1 MDCRDAQFYLRFRR
15 PGSDEFDPEVGG
27 ELDRHLAGC
36 PHCAAE
42 ARADAAFDAAVTA
55 AMRDVPVPAGLRNRL
70 VAHVAAQRGAALRRR
85 VTRYASVAAAVL
97 LAVGIGFGAF
107 GSRPELDLYALVSAE
122 AQQDRQPEETVRKW
136 LTAQKLPADLPYPFD
151 YALLKELSVKEV
163 QGREVPVI
171 VFAARGTDSGFAKV
185 YIFRVNQFRNLKDL
199 QGAVGESNC
208 QAVVYDDPENRYRE
222 LKIVVVHTLRT
233 GPDLTPFL
241 KAPGTIG

>member
-42 ARADAAFDAAVTA
+42 ARADAAFDTAVSAAV
-55 AMRDVPVPAGLRNRL
+55 RDVPVPAGLRDRL
-70 VAHVAAQRGAALRRR
+70 VAHVAAQRGAVLRRR
-85 VTRYASVAAAVL
+85 VTRYAGVAAAVL

-107 GSRPELDLYALVSAE
+107 GSRPKLDLYALVSAE
-122 AQQDRQPEETVRKW
+122 AQQDLQPEETVRNW

-151 YALLKELSVKEV
+151 YALLKEFSVKEV

-171 VFAARGTDSGFAKV
+171 VFASRGGAGFAKV

-199 QGAVGESNC
+199 EGAVVESNC
-208 QAVVYDDPENRYRE
+208 LAVVYNDPENRYRG

-241 KAPGTIG
+241 KTPGISA

>member
-15 PGSDEFDPEVGG
+15 PGSDEFDPEVRR
-27 ELDRHLAGC
+27 ELDRHLADC

-42 ARADAAFDAAVTA
+42 ARADAAIDTALAV
-55 AMRDVPVPAGLRNRL
+55 AMRFVPVPAGLRDRL
-70 VAHVAAQRGAALRRR
+70 VAHVAAQRGTALRRR
-85 VTRYASVAAAVL
+85 AYRYAGVAAAVL
-97 LAVGIGFGAF
+97 LTVGLGFGAF

-122 AQQDRQPEETVRKW
+122 AQQDRQPEETVRNW
-136 LTAQKLPADLPYPFD
+136 LTAQKLPPDLPYPFD
-151 YALLKELSVKEV
+151 YALLKGFSLKEV

-171 VFAARGTDSGFAKV
+171 VFASRGDSGFAKV
-185 YIFRVNQFRNLKDL
+185 YIFRTNQFRNVKDL

-208 QAVVYDDPENRYRE
+208 QAVVYDDPENRYRG

-241 KAPGTIG
+241 RASGIRV

>member
-15 PGSDEFDPEVGG
+15 PGSDEFDPEMGR

-42 ARADAAFDAAVTA
+42 ARAEAAFDTAVAAAV
-55 AMRDVPVPAGLRNRL
+55 RDVPVPAGLRDRL
-70 VAHVAAQRGAALRRR
+70 VAHVAAQRGTTLRRR
-85 VTRYASVAAAVL
+85 AYRYAGLAAAVL

-107 GSRPELDLYALVSAE
+107 GSRPNLDLYALVSAE
-122 AQQDRQPEETVRKW
+122 AEQDRQPEETVRNW
-136 LTAQKLPADLPYPFD
+136 LTAQRLPPDLPYPFD
-151 YALLKELSVKEV
+151 YALLKGFSLKEV

-171 VFAARGTDSGFAKV
+171 VFADQVGFAKV
-185 YIFRVNQFRNLKDL
+185 YIFRVNQFRNLEDL
-199 QGAVGESNC
+199 PAAVGESNC
-208 QAVVYDDPENRYRE
+208 QAVVYQDHENRYRG

-241 KAPGTIG
+241 KAPGIRV